1 LSPPAGA
8 LAEPTAAAT
17 GEPEVRL
24 SGVIAAPDGSSVLRA
39 QLTGAAGD
47 GDALGHRLARTLL
60 QQGAA
65 ALLDRCLLVTAKNG
79 GNCSLREMPC
89 RLPNS
94 WSCLRSS
101 CSGRTRDASSA
112 ASE

>member
-1 LSPPAGA
+1 
-8 LAEPTAAAT
+8 
-17 GEPEVRL
+17 VRL

-79 GNCSLREMPC
+79 GNLFIAI
-89 RLPNS
+89 RLVRGGS
-94 WSCLRSS
+94 RGRSPAPAQ
-101 CSGRTRDASSA
+101 TRR
-112 ASE
+112 